1 MAQTNDDQLK
11 AKVDAYVDE
20 VWEDVV
26 KDIRTL
32 VRIESVENLS
42 AAEPGKPY
50 GPKANEALV
59 AAEGIAS
66 RLGLAVTDLDGRIG
80 YGEVV
85 GREGAPYVATI
96 AHSDIVPVGLG
107 WTVPA
112 LDVTRREGYLMGRSV
127 LDDKGPLVLS
137 LWAAHFFAR
146 QVKETGEPLPYALRC
161 IIGNNEET
169 NMADVE
175 HYLDR
180 CPEPAFC
187 FSPDADFPL
196 ICGEKGLY
204 SGSFT
209 SEPMANGVIEELD
222 GGTVSNAIPG
232 QATAVVCVD
241 AKALPAAAHVDIEA
255 AGEGRARITAH
266 GKGGHASMPEG
277 TVNAICVLADYLLAN
292 VPDLTDTEKRWLHL
306 EHEVCHTGNGRPLGI
321 AAADDKF
328 GELTCIGGTV
338 RTRGDRFV
346 QTVDSRYPT
355 STTGS
360 RITVELRRFATRFHA
375 TFEEGRD
382 VAPFYIDPGSP
393 EIKTLLATYE
403 EYTGRKGEAFTI
415 GGGTYA
421 RHFRRAC
428 AFGPHE
434 PYAKVP
440 SWVGME
446 HGPDEAVSEESLRR
460 ALKIYIVSIARLMEL
475 ELAEPEA

>member
-1 MAQTNDDQLK
+1 MAQTADGQLT
-11 AKVDAYVDE
+11 AEVDAYVEE

-26 KDIRTL
+26 EDIRTL
-32 VRIESVENLS
+32 VKIESVEDLS

-50 GPKANEALV
+50 GPKANEALM
-59 AAEGIAS
+59 AAEGIAR
-66 RLGLAVTDLDGRIG
+66 RLGLAVTDLDGYIG
-80 YGEVV
+80 YGDVT
-85 GREGAPYVATI
+85 GNEGAPYVATI

-107 WTVPA
+107 WSVPA
-112 LDVTRREGYLMGRSV
+112 LDVTRKDGYLLGRGV

-146 QVKETGEPLPYALRC
+146 RVESMGTPLPYTLRC

-169 NMADVE
+169 GMADVG
-175 HYLDR
+175 HYLA
-180 CPEPAFC
+180 CCSEPAFC

-204 SGSFT
+204 SGKFT
-209 SEPMANGVIEELD
+209 SEPIGDGVIESLD

-232 QATAVVCVD
+232 QATAVVRVD
-241 AKALPAAAHVDIEA
+241 ADKLPSRDGIDVKA
-255 AGEGRARITAH
+255 AGEGRACVTAH

-277 TVNAICVLADYLLAN
+277 TVNAIGALADYLLKHVEN
-292 VPDLTDTEKRWLHL
+292 LTDAERLWLHL
-306 EHEVCHTGNGRPLGI
+306 EQEVCHASDGKSLGI

-328 GELTCIGGTV
+328 GALTCVGGTV
-338 RTRGDRFV
+338 RTVGDRFV

-355 STTGS
+355 STSGS
-360 RITVELRRFATRFHA
+360 RITIELRRFAALYNA
-375 TFEEGRD
+375 TFEEGRN
-382 VAPFYIDPGSP
+382 VAPFYIDPVSP
-393 EIKTLLATYE
+393 EITTLLKTYS
-403 EYTGRKGEAFTI
+403 EYTGRKGKAFTI

-434 PYAKVP
+434 PHAKEP
-440 SWVGME
+440 SWVGIE
-446 HGPDEAVSEESLRR
+446 HGADEGVSEEGLKR

-475 ELAEPEA
+475 ELTQPEE